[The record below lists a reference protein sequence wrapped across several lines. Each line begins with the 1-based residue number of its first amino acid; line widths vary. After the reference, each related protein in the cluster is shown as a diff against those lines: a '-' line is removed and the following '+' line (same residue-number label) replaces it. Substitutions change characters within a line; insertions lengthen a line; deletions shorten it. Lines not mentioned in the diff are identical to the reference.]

1 MKKRTYLLAIAAIG
15 TLVLAFSLAYA
26 QPPGRDPMKAADEL
40 SLTADQIESI
50 KEIQYNFEKVE
61 IGLRADLKTS
71 RLELRHLMMQKQPD
85 KKEISKLIDR
95 IADTQKQLL
104 KNNVDRKLSTKEVLT
119 QEQFEKFMKMRGGRG
134 KRMMKKGR
142 GERQHHSRRF
152 CPYGAG
158 PGF

>member
-15 TLVLAFSLAYA
+15 ILVLAFSLAYA
-26 QPPGRDPMKAADEL
+26 QPPGRGPMKAAEGL
-40 SLTADQIESI
+40 NLTADQIESI
-50 KEIQYNFEKVE
+50 KEIRYNFEKTE

-71 RLELRHLMMQKQPD
+71 RLELRHLMMQKQLD
-85 KKEISKLIDR
+85 RKEIAKLVDR

-104 KNNVDRKLSTKEVLT
+104 KNNVDRNLSMKEVLT
-119 QEQFEKFMKMRGGRG
+119 EEQFENFMKMRGGRG
-134 KRMMKKGR
+134 KRMMEKGR

-152 CPYGAG
+152 CPYGEG

>member
-1 MKKRTYLLAIAAIG
+1 VKKTTYLLAIAAIG

-26 QPPGRDPMKAADEL
+26 QPPGRGPMKGAEEL
-40 SLTADQIESI
+40 NLTDDQMENIR
-50 KEIQYNFEKVE
+50 EIRYNFQKTE

-85 KKEISKLIDR
+85 RKEVSKLVDR

-104 KNNVDRKLSTKEVLT
+104 KNNVDRKLSMKE
-119 QEQFEKFMKMRGGRG
+119 
-134 KRMMKKGR
+134 KGR
-142 GERQHHSRRF
+142 GERQHRSRGFRSHEK
-152 CPYGAG
+152 G